1 MLIIIIACANAI
13 TLSKCFYLCLSL
25 FISSASHRNILGAIL
40 TIPCQVLDY
49 EADQSYTV
57 RVVALDRGSPAL
69 SSTLTLSV
77 IVQDTNDN
85 QPEFEKEFYEIDVD
99 ETLPKDS
106 QILSLNA
113 RDLDKGK
120 NGRLTYAIIEADDAT
135 EEYVGILPNSGILF
149 LKQQLDREQVA
160 GLAFS
165 VRVMDHGTPQLG
177 ATARVKLNTVDMND
191 NAPTFSRPSY
201 EFAVAENLAPD
212 TLVGVV
218 AAADGDTGRN
228 GEISFSLKTASS
240 QFRIESSSGRTAGLA
255 RPGRC
260 QSSILSSSKYFYRP
274 LFSIRSITDRT
285 TISKTFI
292 FPSCF
297 IYLYLNFLI
306 FRRSER
312 MEGSRVC
319 ISLVVSRI
327 ASEISFLRPSLGQ

>member
-1 MLIIIIACANAI
+1 MKVLVGAFSEIMKTDGSFAALI
-13 TLSKCFYLCLSL
+13 LS
-25 FISSASHRNILGAIL
+25 AIL
-40 TIPCQVLDY
+40 TTPCQVLDY

-85 QPEFEKEFYEIDVD
+85 QPTFEKEFYEIDVD
-99 ETLPKDS
+99 ESLPKDS
-106 QILSLNA
+106 QILPLNA

-165 VRVMDHGTPQLG
+165 VRVVDHGTPQLG
-177 ATARVKLNTVDMND
+177 ATARVKLNTVDVND

-212 TLVGVV
+212 TVVGVV

-240 QFRIESSSGRTAGLA
+240 QFRIESSSGRTAGWPGLA
-255 RPGRC
+255 AASHQSC
-260 QSSILSSSKYFYRP
+260 QVQNISIGHYLASDPLQIELPFRKLSF
-274 LFSIRSITDRT
+274 
-285 TISKTFI
+285 
-292 FPSCF
+292 FPHVSY
-297 IYLYLNFLI
+297 I
-306 FRRSER
+306 
-312 MEGSRVC
+312 C
-319 ISLVVSRI
+319 I
-327 ASEISFLRPSLGQ
+327 

>member
-1 MLIIIIACANAI
+1 M
-13 TLSKCFYLCLSL
+13 
-25 FISSASHRNILGAIL
+25 
-40 TIPCQVLDY
+40 LDY

-99 ETLPKDS
+99 ESLPKDS

-120 NGRLTYAIIEADDAT
+120 NGRLTYAITEADDAT

-165 VRVMDHGTPQLG
+165 VRVLDHGTPQLG

-218 AAADGDTGRN
+218 AAADGDSGRN

-240 QFRIESSSGRTAGLA
+240 QFRIESSSGRTAGPA

>member
-1 MLIIIIACANAI
+1 M
-13 TLSKCFYLCLSL
+13 
-25 FISSASHRNILGAIL
+25 
-40 TIPCQVLDY
+40 LDY

-99 ETLPKDS
+99 ESLPKDS
-106 QILSLNA
+106 QIVPLNA

-165 VRVMDHGTPQLG
+165 VRVVDHGTPQLG

-201 EFAVAENLAPD
+201 EFAVAENLPPD
-212 TLVGVV
+212 TVVGVV

-240 QFRIESSSGRTAGLA
+240 QFRIESSSGRTAGPA